1 MDDTHFK
8 DMFLQDIAS
17 LFVTWTQTR
26 QILKDKSNR
35 EGPQSFVLEWAALV
49 QCPLYFSVLVVFVSV
64 MGVCPSVICVL
75 VKRIV
80 VQMQCRMQMPVNRK
94 FPKSSDQ
101 NHPAGFSE
109 PQLWQSPCWHHFDD
123 TMAIPQLG
131 TCNLIS
137 FFYLLQP
144 RAFLCLQ
151 IIRKCI
157 SFSILSLQW
166 RDLSLYG

>member
-1 MDDTHFK
+1 M
-8 DMFLQDIAS
+8 
-17 LFVTWTQTR
+17 
-26 QILKDKSNR
+26 
-35 EGPQSFVLEWAALV
+35 
-49 QCPLYFSVLVVFVSV
+49 
-64 MGVCPSVICVL
+64 CPSVLCVL

-80 VQMQCRMQMPVNRK
+80 VQMHCRMQMHCKQLLKKKPQELRSK
-94 FPKSSDQ
+94 PFRS
-101 NHPAGFSE
+101 FSE
-109 PQLWQSPCWHHFDD
+109 AQLWQSPCWHHFDD

-144 RAFLCLQ
+144 SAFLCLL

-166 RDLSLYG
+166 WYLQGVWLMIDWFRYALRKKNDIIWELFPNIGPPPPFGNPLSK